1 MIKKQV
7 LLLLL
12 AVALLSTAAPAE
24 QAFNEEKVV
33 AAIKVLMYRE
43 PCCGYCARL
52 TPEQARQIL
61 TYLNG
66 QSEPTG
72 RELWANIGDKIL
84 VELDKI
90 DPEEGQRVRR
100 QARNIQGGN
109 RP

>member
-12 AVALLSTAAPAE
+12 AVALLSTFAQAE
-24 QAFNEEKVV
+24 KAFDEDKVI

-61 TYLNG
+61 TYLKG
-66 QSEPTG
+66 QPEPTG
-72 RELWANIGDKIL
+72 QELWASIGDKIL
-84 VELDKI
+84 IELDKI
-90 DPEEGQRVRR
+90 DADEGQRVRR
-100 QARNIQGGN
+100 QARNIQGGK
-109 RP
+109 

>member
-1 MIKKQV
+1 MKRQ
-7 LLLLL
+7 LLLLFV
-12 AVALLSTAAPAE
+12 AVAMLSTVALAE
-24 QAFNEEKVV
+24 QAFNEDKVV

-66 QSEPTG
+66 EVEPTG

-84 VELDKI
+84 IELDKI
-90 DPEEGQRVRR
+90 DPDEGQRVRR
-100 QARNIQGGN
+100 QAKSIQG
-109 RP
+109 RK